1 MGASEQGI
9 VDPISG
15 GDVRDRQD
23 MFKGVGVDLR
33 DPFEQFRKNKSH
45 GFIARMKARD
55 EMREKS
61 KVLPCFSVFLYR
73 FIKFMIVT
81 QLPLKVIDFEGFKF
95 NDFKTKIL
103 LFDFSA
109 KKDKDPEN

>member
-1 MGASEQGI
+1 MYF
-9 VDPISG
+9 SG
-15 GDVRDRQD
+15 
-23 MFKGVGVDLR
+23 
-33 DPFEQFRKNKSH
+33 
-45 GFIARMKARD
+45 
-55 EMREKS
+55 
-61 KVLPCFSVFLYR
+61 FLYR

-95 NDFKTKIL
+95 NDLKTKIL